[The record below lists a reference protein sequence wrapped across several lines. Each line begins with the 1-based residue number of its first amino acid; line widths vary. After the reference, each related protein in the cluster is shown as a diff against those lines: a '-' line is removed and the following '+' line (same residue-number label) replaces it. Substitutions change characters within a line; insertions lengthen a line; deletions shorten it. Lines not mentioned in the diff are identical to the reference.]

1 MDTQLALL
9 SDEKLCSTKKK
20 LSRLKKRLHN
30 YMQGHWKE
38 AIFST
43 RSTDS
48 CNVLFYSNVI
58 PAKILLFKWH
68 LPQKRKQERF
78 RVK

>member
-1 MDTQLALL
+1 
-9 SDEKLCSTKKK
+9 
-20 LSRLKKRLHN
+20 
-30 YMQGHWKE
+30 MQGHWKE